1 MAGTQKSRF
10 HKGYQIISGKGKTFR
25 CINMIDTHCHIDFEE
40 FDDDRGDVIKRAKD
54 KLDHVIVSGYS
65 NESNMKV
72 LQLSKDYEGFIY
84 PTFGFHPV
92 SSQNASEEDLKIAH
106 ENIRNN
112 LDSILA
118 VGEVGMDYYYV
129 TDKALRERQQE
140 IFKSFLELAN
150 EYRVPIVM
158 HVRDCEKKAV
168 NIIEDYDDIPYFVF
182 HCYGGSLK
190 TAKRIMNR
198 GDSYMSFSTMLCYS
212 KHHQDLI
219 EKIDLDYVL
228 TETDSPYLAMTKE
241 ERNEPAN
248 VVKAVHKI
256 AEIKN
261 MDVSTVDEITTNNAR
276 KIFKI

>member
-1 MAGTQKSRF
+1 MK
-10 HKGYQIISGKGKTFR
+10 
-25 CINMIDTHCHIDFEE
+25 NMIDTHCHIDFED
-40 FDDDRGDVIKRAKD
+40 FDEDRTDVIKRAQD
-54 KLDHVIVSGYS
+54 KLDYVVASGFDKQS
-65 NESNMKV
+65 NEKV
-72 LQLSKDYEGFIY
+72 LALSKEYEGFIF

-92 SSQNASEEDLKIAH
+92 SSQNSTDEELKDAKNHLIA
-106 ENIRNN
+106 N
-112 LDSILA
+112 LDNIVA

-140 IFKSFLELAN
+140 IFTSFLELAN
-150 EYRVPIVM
+150 NYKIPIVM

-198 GDSYMSFSTMLCYS
+198 DNCFMSFSTMLCYS
-212 KHHQDLI
+212 QHHQDLI
-219 EKIDLDYVL
+219 KKINLDYVL

-248 VVKAVHKI
+248 VVNAVHKI
-256 AEIKN
+256 AELKD
-261 MDVSTVDEITTNNAR
+261 MDVNVVDEITTNNAR

>member
-1 MAGTQKSRF
+1 
-10 HKGYQIISGKGKTFR
+10 
-25 CINMIDTHCHIDFEE
+25 MIDTHCHIDFEE
-40 FDDDRGDVIKRAKD
+40 FDDDREDVIKRAKD

-228 TETDSPYLAMTKE
+228 TETDSPFLAMTKE

>member
-1 MAGTQKSRF
+1 
-10 HKGYQIISGKGKTFR
+10 
-25 CINMIDTHCHIDFEE
+25 MIDTHCHIDFED
-40 FDDDRGDVIKRAKD
+40 FDHDREDVIARAKD
-54 KLDHVIVSGYS
+54 KLNHVIVSGYS
-65 NESNMKV
+65 NDSNMDV
-72 LQLSKDYEGFIY
+72 LKLSKDYEGFIY

-92 SSQNASEEDLKIAH
+92 SSQNATQEDLQIAH
-106 ENIRNN
+106 DNIRRH
-112 LDSILA
+112 LDDIVA
-118 VGEVGMDYYYV
+118 IGEVGMDYYYV
-129 TDKALRERQQE
+129 TDKELRERQQE
-140 IFKSFLELAN
+140 IFRSFLKLAD
-150 EYRVPIVM
+150 EYKVPIVM

-168 NIIEDYDDIPYFVF
+168 NIIEDYENIPYFVF

-198 GDSYMSFSTMLCYS
+198 DDSYMSFSTMLCYS

-241 ERNEPAN
+241 ERNEPVN

-256 AEIKN
+256 AEIKD
-261 MDVSTVDEITTNNAR
+261 MSVSEVDEITTANAR

>member
-1 MAGTQKSRF
+1 MV
-10 HKGYQIISGKGKTFR
+10 Y
-25 CINMIDTHCHIDFEE
+25 NMIDTHCHIDFED
-40 FDDDRGDVIKRAKD
+40 FDSDREDVIRRAKD

-65 NESNMKV
+65 NDSNMEV
-72 LQLSKDYEGFIY
+72 LKLSQDYKGFIY

-92 SSQNASEEDLKIAH
+92 SSQNATEEDIRIAH
-106 ENIRNN
+106 DNVRKHI
-112 LDSILA
+112 DDIVA
-118 VGEVGMDYYYV
+118 VGEVGMDYFYV
-129 TDKALRERQQE
+129 TDKELRERQQE
-140 IFKSFLELAN
+140 IFRGFLDIAN
-150 EYRVPIVM
+150 EYKVPIVM

-168 NIIEDYDDIPYFVF
+168 NIIEDYDEIPYFVF

-198 GDSYMSFSTMLCYS
+198 EDSYMSFSTMLCYS

-261 MDVSTVDEITTNNAR
+261 MDVASVDEITTSNAR

>member
-1 MAGTQKSRF
+1 
-10 HKGYQIISGKGKTFR
+10 
-25 CINMIDTHCHIDFEE
+25 MIDTHCHIDFEE
-40 FDDDRGDVIKRAKD
+40 FDHDRSEVIKRAQKC
-54 KLDHVIVSGYS
+54 LDNVIVSGYS
-65 NESNMKV
+65 NDSNMKA

-92 SSQNASEEDLKIAH
+92 SSQNASEEDIKIAH
-106 ENIRNN
+106 NNIKKY
-112 LDSILA
+112 LDDIVA
-118 VGEVGMDYYYV
+118 VGEVGMDYFYV
-129 TDKALRERQQE
+129 TDKTLRERQQE
-140 IFKSFLELAN
+140 IFKGFLELAN
-150 EYRVPIVM
+150 EYNVPIVM

-168 NIIEDYDDIPYFVF
+168 NIIPEYEDIPYFVF

-190 TAKRIMNR
+190 TAKKIMNM
-198 GDSYMSFSTMLCYS
+198 DNCVMSFSTMLCYS

-241 ERNEPAN
+241 ERNEPIN
-248 VVKAVHKI
+248 VTKTVAKI

-261 MDVSTVDEITTNNAR
+261 MDINEVNEITTANAR

>member
-1 MAGTQKSRF
+1 
-10 HKGYQIISGKGKTFR
+10 
-25 CINMIDTHCHIDFEE
+25 MIDTHCHIDFKDFE
-40 FDDDRGDVIKRAKD
+40 DDREEVIKRAQD
-54 KLDHVIVSGYS
+54 KLNHVIVSGYS
-65 NESNMKV
+65 NDSNMKV

-92 SSQNASEEDLKIAH
+92 SSQNATEEDLKIAH
-106 ENIRNN
+106 ENIHNH
-112 LDSILA
+112 LDDILA
-118 VGEVGMDYYYV
+118 IGEVGMDYYYV

-140 IFKSFLELAN
+140 IFRSFLNLAN
-150 EYRVPIVM
+150 EYKVPVVM

-168 NIIEDYDDIPYFVF
+168 NIIEDYENIPYFIF

-198 GDSYMSFSTMLCYS
+198 DDSYMSFSTMLCYS

-241 ERNEPAN
+241 ERNEPVN

-261 MDVSTVDEITTNNAR
+261 MDVSEVDEITTNNAR

>member
-1 MAGTQKSRF
+1 
-10 HKGYQIISGKGKTFR
+10 
-25 CINMIDTHCHIDFEE
+25 MIDTHCHLDFED
-40 FDDDRGDVIKRAKD
+40 FDDDREDVIKRAKD
-54 KLDHVIVSGYS
+54 KLDNVIVSGFS

-92 SSQNASEEDLKIAH
+92 SSQNSTQEEIDIAH
-106 ENIRNN
+106 DNIAKH
-112 LDSILA
+112 ITEIVA
-118 VGEVGMDYYYV
+118 IGEVGMDYYYV

-140 IFKSFLELAN
+140 IFTGFLKLAN
-150 EYRVPIVM
+150 EYKVPIVM

-168 NIIEDYDDIPYFVF
+168 NIVAEYEDIPYFVF

-190 TAKRIMNR
+190 TAKRIMNM
-198 GDSYMSFSTMLCYS
+198 GNAYMSFSTMLCYS

-219 EKIDLDYVL
+219 EKIDLDYIL
-228 TETDSPYLAMTKE
+228 TETDSPYLAMTKD

-248 VVKAVHKI
+248 VVNAVYKI
-256 AEIKN
+256 AELKN
-261 MDVSTVDEITTNNAR
+261 IDVGTVDEVTTGNAR

>member
-1 MAGTQKSRF
+1 
-10 HKGYQIISGKGKTFR
+10 
-25 CINMIDTHCHIDFEE
+25 MIDTHCHIDFED
-40 FDDDRGDVIKRAKD
+40 FDEDREDVIERAKD

-65 NESNMKV
+65 NPSNMDV
-72 LQLSKDYEGFIY
+72 LKLSKDYKGFIY

-92 SSQNASEEDLKIAH
+92 SSQNATDEEITEAH
-106 ENIRNN
+106 NNIKTYIN
-112 LDSILA
+112 DIVA
-118 VGEVGMDYYYV
+118 IGEVGMDYYYV
-129 TDKALRERQQE
+129 TDKVLRERQQK
-140 IFKSFLELAN
+140 IFRSFLELAN
-150 EYRVPIVM
+150 EYKVPIVM

-168 NIIEDYDDIPYFVF
+168 NIIEEYENIPYFVF
-182 HCYGGSLK
+182 HCFGGSLK
-190 TAKRIMNR
+190 TAKIIMTR
-198 GDSYMSFSTMLCYS
+198 DDSYMSFSTMLCYS

-248 VVKAVHKI
+248 VVNAVHKI

-261 MDVSTVDEITTNNAR
+261 IDVDTVDEITTNNAR

>member
-1 MAGTQKSRF
+1 
-10 HKGYQIISGKGKTFR
+10 
-25 CINMIDTHCHIDFEE
+25 MIDTHCHIDFEE
-40 FDDDRGDVIKRAKD
+40 FDDDREDVIKRAKD

-92 SSQNASEEDLKIAH
+92 SSQNASEEDLRIAH

-150 EYRVPIVM
+150 EYKVPIVM

>member
-1 MAGTQKSRF
+1 
-10 HKGYQIISGKGKTFR
+10 
-25 CINMIDTHCHIDFEE
+25 MIDTHCHIDFE
-40 FDDDRGDVIKRAKD
+40 DYDNDREDVIKRAKD
-54 KLDHVIVSGYS
+54 KLDFVIASGFNRQS
-65 NESNMKV
+65 NQNV
-72 LQLSKDYEGFIY
+72 LELSKEYEGFIY

-92 SSQNASEEDLKIAH
+92 SSQNSTDEELNDAQNHLID
-106 ENIRNN
+106 N
-112 LDSILA
+112 LSDIVA

-140 IFKSFLELAN
+140 IFTSFLNLAN
-150 EYRVPIVM
+150 DHKVPIVM

-190 TAKRIMNR
+190 TAKRIMNK
-198 GDSYMSFSTMLCYS
+198 DNCFMSFSTMLCYS

-241 ERNEPAN
+241 ERNEPVN
-248 VVKAVHKI
+248 VVHAAKKI

-261 MDVSTVDEITTNNAR
+261 MDLSTVDEITTNNAR

>member
-1 MAGTQKSRF
+1 
-10 HKGYQIISGKGKTFR
+10 
-25 CINMIDTHCHIDFEE
+25 MIDTHCHIDFED
-40 FDDDRGDVIKRAKD
+40 FDDDREEVIKRAQD
-54 KLDHVIVSGYS
+54 SLDNVIVSGYS
-65 NESNMKV
+65 NDSNMKV

-92 SSQNASEEDLKIAH
+92 SSQNATEDDIKIAH
-106 ENIRNN
+106 DNIAKH
-112 LDSILA
+112 LDDIVA
-118 VGEVGMDYYYV
+118 IGEVGMDYFYV

-140 IFKSFLELAN
+140 IFRGFLDLAN
-150 EYRVPIVM
+150 EYKKPIVM

-168 NIIEDYDDIPYFVF
+168 HIIPEYEDIPYFIF

-190 TAKRIMNR
+190 TAKKIMNM
-198 GDSYMSFSTMLCYS
+198 DNCVMSFSTMLCYS

-241 ERNEPAN
+241 ERNEPYN
-248 VVKAVHKI
+248 VTKAVAKI

-261 MDVSTVDEITTNNAR
+261 MDIAAVDEITTNNAC

>member
-1 MAGTQKSRF
+1 
-10 HKGYQIISGKGKTFR
+10 
-25 CINMIDTHCHIDFEE
+25 MIDTHCHIDFED
-40 FDDDRGDVIKRAKD
+40 FDDDREDVIKRAKD

-65 NESNMKV
+65 NDSNMKV
-72 LQLSKDYEGFIY
+72 LQLSRDYEGFIY
-84 PTFGFHPV
+84 PTFGFHPI
-92 SSQNASEEDLKIAH
+92 SSQNATEEDLRIAH
-106 ENIRNN
+106 ENITNHLN
-112 LDSILA
+112 DILA
-118 VGEVGMDYYYV
+118 IGEVGMDYYYV

-140 IFKSFLELAN
+140 IFRSFLELAN
-150 EYRVPIVM
+150 EFKVPIVM

-168 NIIEDYDDIPYFVF
+168 NIIEDYENIPYFVF

-198 GDSYMSFSTMLCYS
+198 DDSYMSFSTMLCYS

-256 AEIKN
+256 AEIKD
-261 MDVSTVDEITTNNAR
+261 MDVETVDEITTSNAR

>member
-1 MAGTQKSRF
+1 
-10 HKGYQIISGKGKTFR
+10 
-25 CINMIDTHCHIDFEE
+25 MIDTHCHIDFEE
-40 FDDDRGDVIKRAKD
+40 FDDDREDVIKRAKD

-92 SSQNASEEDLKIAH
+92 SSQNASEEDLRIAH

-140 IFKSFLELAN
+140 IFQSFLELAN

>member
-1 MAGTQKSRF
+1 
-10 HKGYQIISGKGKTFR
+10 
-25 CINMIDTHCHIDFEE
+25 MIDTHCHIDFED
-40 FDDDRGDVIKRAKD
+40 FDKDRTEVIKRAQN

-65 NESNMKV
+65 NDSNMKV

-92 SSQNASEEDLKIAH
+92 SSQNATEEDIKIAH
-106 ENIRNN
+106 ENIDKY
-112 LDSILA
+112 LDEIVA
-118 VGEVGMDYYYV
+118 IGEVGMDYYYV
-129 TDKALRERQQE
+129 TDKSLRERQQE
-140 IFKSFLELAN
+140 IFTGFLNLAN
-150 EYRVPIVM
+150 EYKVPIVM

-190 TAKRIMNR
+190 TAKRIMNK
-198 GDSYMSFSTMLCYS
+198 DNCFMSFSTMLCYS

-228 TETDSPYLAMTKE
+228 TETDSPYLAMTKD
-241 ERNEPAN
+241 ERNEPSN
-248 VVKAVHKI
+248 VVNAVHKI

-261 MDVSTVDEITTNNAR
+261 MDLNTVDEITTANAR

>member
-1 MAGTQKSRF
+1 
-10 HKGYQIISGKGKTFR
+10 
-25 CINMIDTHCHIDFEE
+25 MIDTHCHIDFED
-40 FDDDRGDVIKRAKD
+40 FDHDREDVIARAKD
-54 KLDHVIVSGYS
+54 KLNHVIVSGYS
-65 NESNMKV
+65 NDSNTDV
-72 LQLSKDYEGFIY
+72 LKLSKDYEGFIY

-92 SSQNASEEDLKIAH
+92 SSQNATQEDIEIAH
-106 ENIRNN
+106 DNIRRH
-112 LDSILA
+112 LDDIVA
-118 VGEVGMDYYYV
+118 IGEVGMDYYYV
-129 TDKALRERQQE
+129 TDKTLRERQQE
-140 IFKSFLELAN
+140 IFRSFLKLAD
-150 EYRVPIVM
+150 EYKVPIVM

-168 NIIEDYDDIPYFVF
+168 NIIEDYDNIPYFVF

-198 GDSYMSFSTMLCYS
+198 DDSYMSFSTMLCYS

-241 ERNEPAN
+241 ERNEPVN

-256 AEIKN
+256 AEIKD
-261 MDVSTVDEITTNNAR
+261 MSVSEVDEITTANAR

>member
-1 MAGTQKSRF
+1 
-10 HKGYQIISGKGKTFR
+10 
-25 CINMIDTHCHIDFEE
+25 MIDTHCHIDFEE
-40 FDDDRGDVIKRAKD
+40 FDDDREDVIKRAKD

-92 SSQNASEEDLKIAH
+92 SSQNASEEDLRIAH

-219 EKIDLDYVL
+219 EKIDLDYLL